1 MVTLF
6 TRAGVE
12 QKPNG
17 TNEKG
22 APVFRSKQTCS
33 RCGGQGGAQAWA
45 HTGWTCYRCGGN
57 GIDPNTL
64 VEKLYDAEKLV
75 KLNATKAKA
84 DAKRAAVK
92 AEKAAEEKARAER
105 ERDQVRADHKDLIDR
120 LVRVAGGKIT
130 QEGFFK
136 SIHDQVMVQSR
147 NLSERQIEAVTNSL
161 DKIEAEIARLK
172 TATHIG
178 VIGETRE
185 FTLTLVKVAAYGNE
199 YDLGGVKYYC
209 TFRDEN
215 GCKVLYKGTSPRSL
229 GMVGQY
235 DMQDRSYSYTIGQV
249 IRIKAK
255 IKDHTHNTYN
265 NEPETIIQRPKA
277 LEAVA

>member
-22 APVFRSKQTCS
+22 APVFRSKKTCS
-33 RCGGQGGAQAWA
+33 RCGGLGGADAWA

-57 GIDPNTL
+57 GIDPNAL

-84 DAKRAAVK
+84 DAKRATVK

-105 ERDQVRADHKDLIDR
+105 ERNEVRSSHKDLIDR
-120 LVRVAGGKIT
+120 LVRLAGDKIT
-130 QEGFFK
+130 EEGFFQ

-147 NLSERQIEAVTNSL
+147 YLSERQVEAVTNSL
-161 DKIEAEIARLK
+161 DKIEVEIARREA
-172 TATHIG
+172 ATHIG
-178 VIGETRE
+178 SVGETRE
-185 FTLTLVKVAAYGNE
+185 FTLTLVKVTSYGSQ

-209 TFRDEN
+209 TFKDEN
-215 GCKVLYKGTSPRSL
+215 GCKVLYKGTSPQSL
-229 GMVGQY
+229 GMVGRY
-235 DMQDRSYSYTIGQV
+235 DMSDNSYSYTVGQT
-249 IRIKAK
+249 IRVKAK
-255 IKDHTHNTYN
+255 IKEHSYN
-265 NEPETIIQRPKA
+265 KYTEEPETVIQRPKA
-277 LEAVA
+277 LEVVA